1 MAKTVFDNTPCGKG
15 MGFVPRAPAST
26 KPEKSTKSFERFRED
41 ILEENADPE
50 LEKLRRHREGPS
62 RR

>member
-15 MGFVPRAPAST
+15 MGFVPQAPAPT
-26 KPEKSTKSFERFRED
+26 RPEKSAKSFEKFRKD
-41 ILEENADPE
+41 ILEGDADPE
-50 LEKLRRHREGPS
+50 LERLRRHRESSS